1 MNQEIKS
8 QIKQCSE
15 LYDMNSIFLQEHF
28 LSRMSKASV
37 RNYPNKKSFFDKKE
51 KINKFYMWN

>member
-37 RNYPNKKSFFDKKE
+37 WNYPNKKSFFHKKA
-51 KINKFYMWN
+51 KTNKFYMWN